1 MNAKDIFWLGY
12 NDLGE
17 KKVRTALTIIMVMI
31 GVASIIALT
40 SLTAGIGASIQTSLS
55 ALGPTSIIVTSG
67 KATGFT
73 YYDTALLSTFPNVS
87 AVIPILQG
95 SGTVVAGGE
104 NTSATIEGVSSGN
117 LDLLLGQNVSIYQGS
132 IYPDTASPD
141 ALFSKSLA
149 FPASSG
155 GAQNIFTGTPVTLK
169 LRSGRGSSS
178 TLVSVSGI
186 INVASSPLVPTDLVV
201 MSLPAAQLL
210 LHTDSFNVIMVK
222 AKNASSVTPLS
233 NLISQVYGSNAD
245 VVNVQ
250 QIAATASSVIGA
262 ITTLFAIVAGISL
275 MVAAIG
281 IMNVMLMAVM
291 ERTRE
296 IGIMK
301 SVGFK
306 SRDILSIFIVQAM
319 LIGLIGGIVG
329 ILVGAGV
336 SYGLAGAAS
345 GSHSAS
351 TGAAPSGSTS
361 FRSGGGFGG
370 GFGGG
375 AGAAS
380 SSSSTSLS
388 FTPLI
393 TPTAVA
399 EALFAAVAVSVIAG
413 IYPAWRASRMQPID
427 ALRSL

>member
-17 KKVRTALTIIMVMI
+17 KKVRTALTVIMVMI

-55 ALGPTSIIVTSG
+55 ALGPTSIIVSSVRSS
-67 KATGFT
+67 GFT

-87 AVIPILQG
+87 TVIPILQG
-95 SGTVVAGGE
+95 SGTVVAGSE
-104 NTSATIEGVSSGN
+104 NVSATIEGISPE
-117 LDLLLGQNVSIYQGS
+117 DLGTLLGENVSIYQGS
-132 IYPDTASPD
+132 MYPDTASPD

-155 GAQNIFTGTPVTLK
+155 GKQSIFTGTPVTLK
-169 LRSGRGSSS
+169 LQEGRNSGS
-178 TLVSVSGI
+178 TLVSASGI
-186 INVASSPLVPTDLVV
+186 INVASSPLVPADLVV

-222 AKNASSVTPLS
+222 AKNESSVTPLS
-233 NLISQVYGSNAD
+233 NLISQVYGDNARIL
-245 VVNVQ
+245 NVQ
-250 QIAATASSVIGA
+250 QIAATASSIIGA

-306 SRDILSIFIVQAM
+306 SRDVLSIFIVQAM
-319 LIGLIGGIVG
+319 LIGLVGGIMG
-329 ILVGAGV
+329 IMVGAGV
-336 SYGLAGAAS
+336 SYLLAGAAS
-345 GSHSAS
+345 APHPVSNSS
-351 TGAAPSGSTS
+351 GAAGSAS

-370 GFGGG
+370 G
-375 AGAAS
+375 S
-380 SSSSTSLS
+380 SSASGSPSGSFS

-393 TPTAVA
+393 TPTAIA

>member
-17 KKVRTALTIIMVMI
+17 KKVRTALTVIMVMI

-55 ALGPTSIIVTSG
+55 ALGPTSIIVSSVRSS
-67 KATGFT
+67 GFT
-73 YYDTALLSTFPNVS
+73 YYDTALISTFPNVS

-95 SGTVVAGGE
+95 SGTVVAGSE
-104 NTSATIEGVSSGN
+104 NVSATIEGVSPEN
-117 LDLLLGQNVSIYQGS
+117 LGTLLGQNVSIYQGS
-132 IYPDTASPD
+132 MYPDTASPD

-155 GAQNIFTGTPVTLK
+155 GTQSIFTGTPVTLK
-169 LRSGRGSSS
+169 LQGGRSSSS

-186 INVASSPLVPTDLVV
+186 INVASSPLVPADLVV

-210 LHTDSFNVIMVK
+210 LHTDSFNVMLVK
-222 AKNASSVTPLS
+222 AKNESSVTPLS
-233 NLISQVYGSNAD
+233 NLISQVYGTNARIL
-245 VVNVQ
+245 NVQ
-250 QIAATASSVIGA
+250 QIAATASSIIGA

-306 SRDILSIFIVQAM
+306 SRDVLSIFIVQAM
-319 LIGLIGGIVG
+319 LIGLIGGITG

-336 SYGLAGAAS
+336 SYALAGAAS
-345 GSHSAS
+345 GSHAATASPSTAGSAS
-351 TGAAPSGSTS
+351 
-361 FRSGGGFGG
+361 FRGGG

-380 SSSSTSLS
+380 GTSSSSLS
-388 FTPLI
+388 FTPVI
-393 TPTAVA
+393 TPAAIA

>member
-17 KKVRTALTIIMVMI
+17 KKVRTALTVIMVMI

-55 ALGPTSIIVTSG
+55 ALGPTSIIVSSVRSS
-67 KATGFT
+67 GFT
-73 YYDTALLSTFPNVS
+73 YYDTALISTFPNVS

-95 SGTVVAGGE
+95 SGTVVAGSE
-104 NTSATIEGVSSGN
+104 NVSATIEGVSPEN
-117 LDLLLGQNVSIYQGS
+117 LGTLLGQNVSIYQGS
-132 IYPDTASPD
+132 MYPDTASPD

-155 GAQNIFTGTPVTLK
+155 GTQSIFTGTPVTLK
-169 LRSGRGSSS
+169 LQGGRSSSS

-186 INVASSPLVPTDLVV
+186 INVASSPLVPADLVV

-210 LHTDSFNVIMVK
+210 LHTDSFNVMLVK
-222 AKNASSVTPLS
+222 AKNESSVTPLS
-233 NLISQVYGSNAD
+233 NLISQVYGTNARIL
-245 VVNVQ
+245 NVQ
-250 QIAATASSVIGA
+250 QIAATASSIIGA

-306 SRDILSIFIVQAM
+306 SRDVLSIFIVQAM
-319 LIGLIGGIVG
+319 LIGLIGGITG

-336 SYGLAGAAS
+336 SYALAGAAS
-345 GSHSAS
+345 GSHAATASPSTAGSAS
-351 TGAAPSGSTS
+351 
-361 FRSGGGFGG
+361 FRGGG

-380 SSSSTSLS
+380 GTSSSSLS
-388 FTPLI
+388 FTPVI
-393 TPTAVA
+393 TPAAIA
-399 EALFAAVAVSVIAG
+399 EALFAAVPVSVIAG

>member
-17 KKVRTALTIIMVMI
+17 KKVRTALTVIMVMI

-55 ALGPTSIIVTSG
+55 ALGPTSIIVSSVRSS
-67 KATGFT
+67 GFT
-73 YYDTALLSTFPNVS
+73 YYDTALISTFPNVS

-95 SGTVVAGGE
+95 SGTVVAGSE
-104 NTSATIEGVSSGN
+104 NVSATIEGVSPEN
-117 LDLLLGQNVSIYQGS
+117 LGTLLGQNVSIYQGS
-132 IYPDTASPD
+132 MYPDTASPD

-155 GAQNIFTGTPVTLK
+155 GTQSIFTGTPVTLK
-169 LRSGRGSSS
+169 LQGRRGSSS

-186 INVASSPLVPTDLVV
+186 INVASSPLVPADLVV

-210 LHTDSFNVIMVK
+210 LHTDSFNVMLVK
-222 AKNASSVTPLS
+222 AKNESSVTPLS
-233 NLISQVYGSNAD
+233 NLISQVYGTNARIL
-245 VVNVQ
+245 NVQ
-250 QIAATASSVIGA
+250 QIAATASSIIGA

-306 SRDILSIFIVQAM
+306 SRDVLSIFIVQAM
-319 LIGLIGGIVG
+319 LIGLIGGITG

-336 SYGLAGAAS
+336 SYALAGVAS
-345 GSHSAS
+345 APHPVSNSS
-351 TGAAPSGSTS
+351 GAAGSAS
-361 FRSGGGFGG
+361 FRSGRGFGG
-370 GFGGG
+370 G
-375 AGAAS
+375 S
-380 SSSSTSLS
+380 SSASGSPSGSFS

-393 TPTAVA
+393 TPTAIA